1 MTQSPTTSS
10 IIWRAT
16 GATAGF
22 TNGTIASVMFSSTKA
37 AYFSIGPERKPGDLL
52 ASQRVAGSSRPR
64 EEGREQPQA
73 RQANLKTAYRTQR
86 GHDRWPEA
94 AKTSRRGQS
103 PQGFRGRPLD
113 PAPERHGLKDAQ
125 EPTPPSWRLTTGP
138 PAGLRPGSRPGR
150 WEPGRGRAGPRRR
163 TPRRRRPPG
172 APGPQLPGR
181 PTPRVRSSLP
191 YTGASCAGLRRQPQ
205 GWPLQ
210 PGPGL
215 RFARGPN
222 PLGTSRPRGRQRALA
237 RSQAEHTTRTSDE
250 ALGARHVVCGC
261 CVTESPPAVRS
272 PLVSQ
277 GQPR

>member
-113 PAPERHGLKDAQ
+113 PAPERHGLKDPQ

-138 PAGLRPGSRPGR
+138 PAGLPAGKSPREVGARGRDELGHVDAPHVGDDHDRSRASVPRTPDLPMYGTHFPTPAHR
-150 WEPGRGRAGPRRR
+150 APACADSRRAGHCSQGRGSASLVGQILWGPRDH
-163 TPRRRRPPG
+163 G
-172 APGPQLPGR
+172 AGSEP
-181 PTPRVRSSLP
+181 
-191 YTGASCAGLRRQPQ
+191 
-205 GWPLQ
+205 
-210 PGPGL
+210 
-215 RFARGPN
+215 
-222 PLGTSRPRGRQRALA
+222 
-237 RSQAEHTTRTSDE
+237 
-250 ALGARHVVCGC
+250 
-261 CVTESPPAVRS
+261 
-272 PLVSQ
+272 
-277 GQPR
+277 